1 MMVLNC
7 LKYDRN
13 HFEKENTV
21 QSVLW
26 ATYNY
31 NQIIIIVHLG
41 YGFISETFVFVMQA
55 FKNVDL
61 SANIGFH
68 MERVISNS
76 QIFHIGAS

>member
-1 MMVLNC
+1 
-7 LKYDRN
+7 
-13 HFEKENTV
+13 
-21 QSVLW
+21 
-26 ATYNY
+26 
-31 NQIIIIVHLG
+31 VHLG